1 MMLFLKIL
9 LAHLAGDFILQPGK
23 WVSDKNRNKIRSPKL
38 FIHTGVHA
46 ILLALVL
53 EFNLYYW
60 KAFILIIISHFL
72 IDLTKSWLSDTRPGT
87 QLFFL
92 DQAAHIAIIAIATS
106 IYQPLG
112 FNVSG
117 LLSGSNLVLATA
129 LVFVTFAAAVIVK
142 ISISQWNP
150 AENSE
155 KDGSLSRAGRLI
167 GILERLFVFVFVVSG
182 QWQAIGFLLAAK
194 SVFRFGDL
202 RESKDRKLTEY
213 ILIGTLLS
221 FGIAIL
227 TAITYLTL
235 IPHLPSPTIIPL
247 KCY

>member
-9 LAHLAGDFILQPGK
+9 LAHLVGDFILQPGS
-23 WVSDKNRNKIRSPKL
+23 WVSDKNRRKIKSAKL
-38 FIHTGVHA
+38 FIHTGVHT

-60 KAFILIIISHFL
+60 KAFILIIISHFI
-72 IDLTKSWLSDTRPGT
+72 IDLAKSWLSNKRPGT
-87 QLFFL
+87 ELFFL

-106 IYQPLG
+106 FYQPFEL
-112 FNVSG
+112 NISG
-117 LLSGSNLVLATA
+117 LLSGSNLILITA

-142 ISISQWNP
+142 ASISQWNP
-150 AENSE
+150 VKISEEN
-155 KDGSLSRAGRLI
+155 GSLSSAGRFI
-167 GILERLFVFVFVVSG
+167 GILERLFVFYFIVSG

-194 SVFRFGDL
+194 SIFRFGDL
-202 RESKDRKLTEY
+202 KESKDRKLTEY

-227 TAITYLTL
+227 TATIYLQL
-235 IPHLPSPTIIPL
+235 IRNSEGL
-247 KCY
+247 